1 MKKVIIGVSVV
12 VAIVVAILFSYGH
25 DMARNAEY
33 YKDRCNESDR
43 QVARLEEALRRAKHE
58 YHVELVQEMVKTAT
72 ANERLLVSK
81 DKIKEQENRLEWL
94 EACEKDATAARAA
107 ASKLNEGKQGLP
119 LPKFPGIVGP
129 NGRLIQ

>member
-12 VAIVVAILFSYGH
+12 VAIVVAILISYGH
-25 DMARNAEY
+25 SMASNADY
-33 YKDRCNESDR
+33 YQSRCYESDR
-43 QVARLEEALRRAKHE
+43 QVSRLEEALRRAKHD
-58 YHVELVQEMVKTAT
+58 YHISLVEEMVKSAT
-72 ANERLLVSK
+72 AMERLLVSK
-81 DKIKEQENRLEWL
+81 DKIKEQEKRLEWL

-119 LPKFPGIVGP
+119 LPKYPGIVGP

>member
-25 DMARNAEY
+25 DMASNADY
-33 YKDRCNESDR
+33 YRSRCYESDR